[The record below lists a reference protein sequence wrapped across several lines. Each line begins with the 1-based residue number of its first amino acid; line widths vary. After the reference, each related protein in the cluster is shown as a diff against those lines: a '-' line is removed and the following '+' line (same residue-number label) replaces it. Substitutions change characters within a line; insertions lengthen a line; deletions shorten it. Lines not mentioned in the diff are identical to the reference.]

1 MLTASV
7 NSRTFHIILS
17 VALAIVRLYFLS
29 LYFFLS
35 YCSQSLSLVFEVF
48 SLPLLT
54 YHFILYLTPIS
65 ALFRALVTFITS
77 VVLSY
82 SYFYIGFYYNYKY
95 FLFTTLGFVVSMLV
109 VINFGDLF
117 IVMLGWDGLG
127 VISFFLIVYYNSS
140 NAMYS
145 GLFTMLMNR
154 IGDGLLVLRIALF
167 SYSFPL
173 STTISLQFVSPQ
185 ICAVVV
191 LVLGLITKSAL
202 FPFSP
207 WLPAAMSAPT
217 PISSLVHSSTLV
229 TAGLYLII
237 RFSSYLY
244 SVSYIIDIL
253 LLVSIFTTFYAGL
266 NSVVESDLKKLVA
279 LSTLSHLGFI
289 GLAFSSGWE
298 SLALFHLFSH
308 ALFKSLLF
316 MSIGEVISNQT
327 HYQDIRYLS
336 SGITLTPMSSTY
348 IFVSSLSLMGLPF
361 VRGFYSKD
369 IVLERLFYSDVLS
382 SLSLVVVYLNLIFT
396 YVYSRRL
403 VYFCIKSS
411 LLSTYQ
417 NIVPSGIHTY
427 QLALLSLVSL
437 IFGQL
442 FLSFSSLSSPLV
454 VLPVFRCIPFILLL
468 TVLFIYLFSSPLSK
482 IVVLP
487 SSVSYLGSIM
497 FLSDVCST
505 LSSRSFL
512 NSIPIVIKSFE
523 HGVLPSLS
531 MILTTSSTVSLTRL
545 VWPLVSSPIYL
556 TLVSVLLSFVV
567 VLVSLFIV

>member
-7 NSRTFHIILS
+7 NSRTFHVILS
-17 VALAIVRLYFLS
+17 VILAIARLYFLS
-29 LYFFLS
+29 LYLILS
-35 YCSQSLSLVFEVF
+35 YTSQSFSCVFEVF

-54 YHFILYLTPIS
+54 YQFIIYLTPMS
-65 ALFRALVTFITS
+65 ALFSALVTFITS

-117 IVMLGWDGLG
+117 MVMLGWDGLG

-145 GLFTMLMNR
+145 GLFTILINR

-167 SYSFPL
+167 SYTFPL
-173 STTISLQFVSPQ
+173 STVISLQFTTPRV
-185 ICAVVV
+185 CAIIV

-229 TAGLYLII
+229 TAGLYLMI

-253 LLVSIFTTFYAGL
+253 LLVRIFTTFYAGL

-336 SGITLTPMSSTY
+336 SGLTLTPMSSSY
-348 IFVSSLSLMGLPF
+348 IFVSSLSLIGLPF

-369 IVLERLFYSDVLS
+369 IVLERLFYRDVLS
-382 SLSLVVVYLNLIFT
+382 SLSLIIVYVNLIFT
-396 YVYSRRL
+396 YVYSTRL
-403 VYFCIKSS
+403 VHFCIKSS
-411 LLSTYQ
+411 LLVPYQ
-417 NIVPSGIHTY
+417 NTLSSGIHTY
-427 QLALLSLVSL
+427 QLSFLSLVSL
-437 IFGQL
+437 VFGQF

-454 VLPVFRCIPFILLL
+454 VLPIFRCIPFILLL
-468 TVLFIYLFSSPLSK
+468 SVLLFYLFSSPLSK
-482 IVVLP
+482 IVPFP
-487 SSVSYLGSIM
+487 SSVAYLGSIM
-497 FLSDVCST
+497 FLRDVCSS
-505 LSSRSFL
+505 LSSRSFFAR
-512 NSIPIVIKSFE
+512 IPHLIKSFE
-523 HGVLPSLS
+523 HGVLPRLS
-531 MILTTSSTVSLTRL
+531 MIMTTASRVSATRVL
-545 VWPLVSSPIYL
+545 WPIISSPIYI
-556 TLVSVLLSFVV
+556 TLVSVLFTFVV
-567 VLVSLFIV
+567 VLISLFIL